1 MRRILLFFFFSVSNL
16 AFDASNRNFSSCIH
30 RRHAKCVLFCGDG
43 CHSRWLAHVRLIL
56 KPSYYWSTIIPLC
69 NLRNWSIQKL
79 KEYLNSSELIY
90 SETEKY
96 VFRTSSANS
105 SLFFRTSS
113 AELILCAVFCDS
125 LLESMKLAIGYL
137 HWSVMLIRGFVE
149 RHTQGQVPWRCAT
162 FWRLWVMRSHLHFWR
177 FLSILVAPRFVLDF
191 CALRAWCLSSI
202 NLEMLRTAHFNASRV
217 GFCLANI
224 C

>member
-1 MRRILLFFFFSVSNL
+1 MRRIPLFVLHSMRRIETFF
-16 AFDASNRNFSSCIH
+16 RNFSSCIH

-90 SETEKY
+90 SETEKH

-137 HWSVMLIRGFVE
+137 HWSVMLIE
-149 RHTQGQVPWRCAT
+149 RSGIHIHKIPESGEATHARPSALTLRDIFGGYGSGDHTCT
-162 FWRLWVMRSHLHFWR
+162 S
-177 FLSILVAPRFVLDF
+177 
-191 CALRAWCLSSI
+191 
-202 NLEMLRTAHFNASRV
+202 NAS
-217 GFCLANI
+217 CQS
-224 C
+224 